1 MRNKLKHEK
10 SSKLIVSDTAPA
22 GQQVK
27 KKMFNTC
34 KQHATKENLITN

>member
-10 SSKLIVSDTAPA
+10 SIKLIVSDTAPT

-27 KKMFNTC
+27 KNV
-34 KQHATKENLITN
+34 ERV

>member
-1 MRNKLKHEK
+1 MRNKPKHEK
-10 SSKLIVSDTAPA
+10 SNKLIVSDTAPA

-27 KKMFNTC
+27 KMFNSC

>member
-10 SSKLIVSDTAPA
+10 SNELIVSDTAPA

-27 KKMFNTC
+27 KNV
-34 KQHATKENLITN
+34 QLV